1 MTKTMNY
8 KTQFS
13 RDKRLR
19 EEGMDSFSSVNNARA
34 HRFRIFKIFP
44 PEIMKS

>member
-1 MTKTMNY
+1 MNY

-34 HRFRIFKIFP
+34 HRTRLFRIMP
-44 PEIMKS
+44 PETLKN

>member
-1 MTKTMNY
+1 MNY

-19 EEGMDSFSSVNNARA
+19 EEGFDGFSSVNNARA
-34 HRFRIFKIFP
+34 HRFRSFKVIP
-44 PEIMKS
+44 PEAMKN